1 MGTATLH
8 PPAVPEL
15 HPTRADA
22 WGQPSP
28 FASAPSQAVICAKAG
43 LTDGLTVIKTHF
55 LLLQF

>member
-1 MGTATLH
+1 MGTAMLH

-22 WGQPSP
+22 WGQLSS
-28 FASAPSQAVICAKAG
+28 FASGPSQAVICAKAG
-43 LTDGLTVIKTHF
+43 LIDGLTVIKTHL